1 MTKGGIFMKY
11 NCLNPIADVGLNIFT
26 GQYEKVENINDADVV
41 LVRSAAMHDMEFSQN
56 LKAIAR
62 AGAGV
67 NNIPLDKCAEQ
78 GIVVFNTP
86 GANANG
92 VKELVI
98 AGLMLASRD
107 ILGGVEWVKTI
118 KDEPG
123 VSKLVEKGKGKFAG
137 KEILGKKLGVIGLGA
152 IGVLVANA
160 ANRLGMKVYGY
171 DPFISVDS
179 AWNLSRDIIHVKTRE
194 EIYKECDYITVH
206 TPLIEDTDPSV
217 NTKEMINEETLAQ
230 MKPGVVILNFAR
242 DLLVNDADIEVAL
255 KEGKVAK
262 YVTDFPNEST
272 AKMEGVIA
280 IPHLGASTEESE
292 DNCAVMA
299 VKQLKDYM
307 ENGNIRNS
315 VNYPNCDA
323 GVCKTAGRIAILHRN
338 IPNMLTQFTGAFS
351 TMDINIADMVN
362 KSRGDYAY
370 TVLDV
375 EAKINEDVAN
385 KLSAIKG
392 VLKVRIVK

>member
-1 MTKGGIFMKY
+1 MKY
-11 NCLNPIADVGLNIFT
+11 HCLNPIAEIGLNIFT
-26 GQYEKVENINDADVV
+26 DQYEKTESMNDADVV
-41 LVRSAAMHDMEFSQN
+41 LVRSAAMHDLELSGDV
-56 LKAIAR
+56 KAIAR

-67 NNIPLDKCAEQ
+67 NNIPLDKCAEK

-107 ILGGVEWVKTI
+107 IVGGINWVQTV
-118 KDEPG
+118 KDDPS
-123 VSKLVEKGKGKFAG
+123 VAKLVEKGKAKFAG
-137 KEILGKKLGVIGLGA
+137 KEIQGKKLGVIGLGA

-160 ANRLGMKVYGY
+160 ANRLGMQVYGY

-179 AWNLSRDIIHVKTRE
+179 AWNLSRDIVHVKARE
-194 EIYKECDYITVH
+194 DIYRECDYITVH
-206 TPLIEDTDPSV
+206 TPLIEDKDPSV
-217 NTKEMINEETLAQ
+217 NTKEMINSETLAK
-230 MKPGVVILNFAR
+230 MKDGVVILNFAR
-242 DLLVNDADIEVAL
+242 DLLVNDNDIAIAL
-255 KEGKVAK
+255 KDGKVAR
-262 YVTDFPNEST
+262 YVTDFPNGKT
-272 AKMEGVIA
+272 AGMEGVIA

-299 VKQLKDYM
+299 VKQLMDYM
-307 ENGNIRNS
+307 ENGNIKNS

-323 GVCKTAGRIAILHRN
+323 GICMAGGRITILHRN

-351 TMDINIADMVN
+351 SENINISDMMN

-370 TVLDV
+370 TVIDV
-375 EAKINEDVAN
+375 EASINSDVAA
-385 KLSAIKG
+385 KLTDIQG